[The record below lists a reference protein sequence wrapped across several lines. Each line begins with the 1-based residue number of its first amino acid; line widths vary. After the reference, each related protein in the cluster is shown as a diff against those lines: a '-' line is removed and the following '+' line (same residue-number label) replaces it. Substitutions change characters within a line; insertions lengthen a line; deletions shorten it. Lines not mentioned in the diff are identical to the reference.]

1 MNFRTFFSTTII
13 LAIFVS
19 LLPVRT
25 YPQDPADVKKILLY
39 GGAGVAAIGFI
50 KIANDKVGTG
60 LTLMAIGA
68 GMAAVAKP
76 DQTKKLFDRL
86 IGTTNTEKAL
96 NCFERNFKAACDW
109 FPKV

>member
-1 MNFRTFFSTTII
+1 MNFRTFFSSTII
-13 LAIFVS
+13 FGMFFS
-19 LLPVRT
+19 LVPTRS
-25 YPQDPADVKKILLY
+25 YCQDPDVKKILLY
-39 GGAGVAAIGFI
+39 GGAGIAAIGLV

-96 NCFERNFKAACDW
+96 NCFERNFKAAYDW